1 MSCGRGVG
9 AQVSLVRMT
18 ARVTVALP
26 AVRVAQQYFRLWAA
40 PVVVGGRSLQAD
52 TVAVGSAGTVLTQ
65 DYTISDYFAEDF
77 VGTMRTF

>member
-9 AQVSLVRMT
+9 AQVSLVRLT
-18 ARVTVALP
+18 ASAAVVLPAARVT
-26 AVRVAQQYFRLWAA
+26 QQYFRLWAA
-40 PVVVGGRSLQAD
+40 PVVVGGRSSQAD

-65 DYTISDYFAEDF
+65 DYTISDYFAEDY